1 LLQRRALPL
10 GWKQNRENRSA
21 EGSEEITIQNGIEDH
36 LPSMMHGTA
45 TCFFFFLK
53 YYSFLRSFIPSFLRS
68 FLPSLFLVLAALGCG
83 RLSLPRATKR
93 PCGYAVH
100 VCLGVVVCRRQKR
113 AGIRAV
119 SACGQK
125 KMQEPNGGFEPP
137 TFRLRSGCSATE
149 LIRCCGIWAENHIYQ
164 SPEAEAVHPY
174 SCLLTPAQVRSIDRW
189 GGALGSFLLGR
200 VRAAEPSFG

>member
-1 LLQRRALPL
+1 MLQRRALPL

-53 YYSFLRSFIPSFLRS
+53 YYSFLRSFVPLFLRS

-100 VCLGVVVCRRQKR
+100 VCLGVVVSRERASVPCPHAGKRRCKSR
-113 AGIRAV
+113 MAGLNHRP
-119 SACGQK
+119 SA
-125 KMQEPNGGFEPP
+125 
-137 TFRLRSGCSATE
+137 
-149 LIRCCGIWAENHIYQ
+149 Y
-164 SPEAEAVHPY
+164 EA
-174 SCLLTPAQVRSIDRW
+174 
-189 GGALGSFLLGR
+189 GALPLS
-200 VRAAEPSFG
+200 